1 MEAWLAYGLAAP
13 LNFPLPSIP
22 SLLSSDKMHAMWRCL
37 IIEDDPDTGYYMVE
51 GFRDLGYWP
60 VLCRDGVEGL
70 SRATGEQWD
79 VIILDRMLP
88 NQVDGLSLL
97 ETLRSLGNETP
108 VLILSALAASSERVR
123 GLNAGADDYL
133 AKPFAFLELVARVEV
148 LLRHT
153 AKKERRLE
161 IDIADLKVDL
171 AARSAKRASLP
182 IALQPR
188 EFRLLSYM
196 ALHAHQV
203 LSRTVLLASVWD
215 HDFRLPANVIDVCMS
230 RLRQKID
237 DGFSRSLI
245 HTVRGSG
252 YMLSDKPSTL
262 ARWSRIMPDS
272 PNVAAG

>member
-1 MEAWLAYGLAAP
+1 MRTRL
-13 LNFPLPSIP
+13 
-22 SLLSSDKMHAMWRCL
+22 RCL

-88 NQVDGLSLL
+88 NQVDGLSIL
-97 ETLRSLGNETP
+97 ETLRSLGRKTP
-108 VLILSALAASSERVR
+108 VIILSALAAPSERVR

-153 AKKERRLE
+153 AGKERRPE
-161 IDIADLKVDL
+161 IDIADLKVDVM
-171 AARSAKRASLP
+171 ARSATRGSLP

-188 EFRLLSYM
+188 EFRLLCYM
-196 ALHAHQV
+196 AQHAHQV
-203 LSRTVLLASVWD
+203 LTRTVLLASVWE
-215 HDFRLPANVIDVCMS
+215 HDFSSPANVIDVCIS

-237 DGFSRSLI
+237 AGFSRALI

-252 YMLSDKPSTL
+252 YMLSDRPATL
-262 ARWSRIMPDS
+262 TRWSGIVPDS
-272 PNVAAG
+272 PNRRRGKEEAVGIPSPWW

>member
-1 MEAWLAYGLAAP
+1 
-13 LNFPLPSIP
+13 
-22 SLLSSDKMHAMWRCL
+22 MWRCL
-37 IIEDDPDTGYYMVE
+37 TIEDDPDTGYYMVE
-51 GFRDLGYWP
+51 GFRDLGYSP

-70 SRATGEQWD
+70 ARATSEQWD

-88 NQVDGLSLL
+88 NQVDGLSIL
-97 ETLRSLGNETP
+97 ETLRSLGRETP

-133 AKPFAFLELVARVEV
+133 DKPFTFLELVARVEV

-153 AKKERRLE
+153 AKKNERCLE
-161 IDIADLKVDL
+161 IEDIADLNVDL
-171 AARSAKRASLP
+171 VARSATRGSLP

-203 LSRTVLLASVWD
+203 LSRTVLLASVWE
-215 HDFRLPANVIDVCMS
+215 HDFSSPANVIDVCIS

-252 YMLSDKPSTL
+252 YMLSDKPSAL

-272 PNVAAG
+272 LHVTAA